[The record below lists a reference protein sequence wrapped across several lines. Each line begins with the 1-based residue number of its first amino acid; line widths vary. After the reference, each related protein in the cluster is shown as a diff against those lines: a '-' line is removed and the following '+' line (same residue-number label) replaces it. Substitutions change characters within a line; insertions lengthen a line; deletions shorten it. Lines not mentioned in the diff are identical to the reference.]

1 MKATEVATNRYR
13 LQSVALEGT
22 AKITI
27 ALVSPCGY
35 GNLGDAAIQDA
46 VIANICSRFPDA
58 RIRGITLNPADTVQ
72 RHGIPAFPMSGTSI
86 TGYCGASSFGQS
98 APENKGRSGAR
109 ARVGSHVARA
119 LAWGPKRIARLLL
132 PRGWPGLIKNETIH
146 IASAF
151 DCLRDVDFLIFSGG
165 GQLDDYW
172 GGAWGHPYALLKWA
186 ILARLRGARP
196 IFLSVGFGTLDSRL
210 SRLFTRAALSL
221 AKYRSYRDAG
231 SRDLMRGAG
240 FRRND
245 PVYPDLA
252 YSYPLERLR
261 LRDDRRSPA
270 RVIGLCPFSYCDP
283 RVWPR
288 KDAIAYSAYLQNLLS
303 IVRSVIA
310 RGCRVSVFASGG
322 SDRLAIADLWELLAR
337 EFSLD
342 ALASVDRHEVN
353 SVNGFLEQAARV
365 DVVVASRLHG
375 IILAQLAETP
385 TIALSYDRKVD
396 VQMEAVGQGAFRLA
410 IDEFKLGDFESC
422 LDRLLA
428 YREVIRTQ
436 IRARFAE
443 SRAQLEAQYV
453 AILSA

>member
-1 MKATEVATNRYR
+1 MEFRPFPYR
-13 LQSVALEGT
+13 GSPPRVTAAPHPLAESVPKETRVDRKPEPAWG
-22 AKITI
+22 
-27 ALVSPCGY
+27 
-35 GNLGDAAIQDA
+35 
-46 VIANICSRFPDA
+46 SRLP
-58 RIRGITLNPADTVQ
+58 G
-72 RHGIPAFPMSGTSI
+72 
-86 TGYCGASSFGQS
+86 
-98 APENKGRSGAR
+98 
-109 ARVGSHVARA
+109 A

-132 PRGWPGLIKNETIH
+132 PRGWPELIRTESTH
-146 IASAF
+146 IARASTS
-151 DCLRDVDFLIFSGG
+151 LRDVDFLIFSGG

-186 ILARLRGARP
+186 VLARLRGARP

-261 LRDDRRSPA
+261 FRDDRRSPTC
-270 RVIGLCPFSYCDP
+270 VIGLCPFSYCDP

-288 KDAIAYSAYLQNLLS
+288 KDAAAYAAYLQNLLS
-303 IVRSVIA
+303 IVRSLIA
-310 RGCRVSVFASGG
+310 RGWRVSLFASGG

-337 EFSLD
+337 ELSPD
-342 ALASVDRHEVN
+342 ALTSVDRHEVN
-353 SVNGFLEQAARV
+353 SVDGFLEQAARV

-396 VQMEAVGQGAFRLA
+396 VQMEAVGQGEFRLA

-428 YREVIRTQ
+428 NREVIRSQ
-436 IRARFAE
+436 IRASFSE
-443 SRAQLEAQYV
+443 SRAQLEAQYD